1 MAILGD
7 LTPIVGT
14 YLLLAGFLTLTGHV
28 AARNVLGGVP
38 FRRALVV
45 GPPVAMLPFLLQRY
59 FPPAVLL
66 VAIALDLT
74 IFHLAYRLKWRTA
87 GFVTFV
93 HVVVT
98 FLASVVIGGI
108 FYLVSRPPSTP
119 PGVG

>member
-14 YLLLAGFLTLTGHV
+14 YLLLAGFLALTGHV

-45 GPPVAMLPFLLQRY
+45 GPPVAALPFLLQRY
-59 FPPAVLL
+59 YPPAVVLL
-66 VAIALDLT
+66 ALALDLT
-74 IFHLAYRLKWRTA
+74 LFHVVYRLKWRTA
-87 GFVTFV
+87 GFVTFI

-98 FLASVVIGGI
+98 FLASLVLGGI
-108 FYLVSRPPSTP
+108 LFLASTAP
-119 PGVG
+119 T